1 MSGTLKAQRLAADAY
16 FSSTAA
22 PSWSGEV
29 QEALKEFVDHQM
41 SIGRCLVVVT
51 SGGTTIP
58 LERNTVRFIDNFST
72 GSRGAASAEYFIKQG
87 YAVIFLHRP
96 GCVMPF
102 ARHFHK
108 SIAHGMNF
116 QLLDHLVMAK
126 DGKNIEIASNDR
138 VNHARCVDALK
149 SYKQAKQLFAMH
161 TIPFVSV
168 NDYFYALK
176 YIATAVQP
184 LKERAVFYLAAAVSD
199 FFIPDNE
206 LVEHKIQ
213 SHASVGQGLTLSLKN
228 VPKLLGLLRYEWAP
242 DAFYVSFKLETDEAI
257 LKQKAASSIASYG
270 MHLVV
275 ANELKTRFH
284 QVWLITEKAQSL
296 LEKPEE
302 DPDIELALTSAVSE
316 MHFGFLADH
325 QVHLSSTLPVSRPS
339 WFTKTLQSIQVATHD
354 HKQEI
359 ISVLLGGTISVLI
372 HLLQRQYFK

>member
-72 GSRGAASAEYFIKQG
+72 GSRGAASAEYVIITRYCLIENASRYFIKQG

-108 SIAHGMNF
+108 SIAHGMDF

-126 DGKNIEIASNDR
+126 DGKNIEIASGDR

-228 VPKLLGLLRYEWAP
+228 VRSHLM
-242 DAFYVSFKLETDEAI
+242 
-257 LKQKAASSIASYG
+257 SS
-270 MHLVV
+270 
-275 ANELKTRFH
+275 
-284 QVWLITEKAQSL
+284 
-296 LEKPEE
+296 
-302 DPDIELALTSAVSE
+302 LT
-316 MHFGFLADH
+316 
-325 QVHLSSTLPVSRPS
+325 
-339 WFTKTLQSIQVATHD
+339 KSI
-354 HKQEI
+354 
-359 ISVLLGGTISVLI
+359 
-372 HLLQRQYFK
+372 

>member
-108 SIAHGMNF
+108 SIAHGMDF

-126 DGKNIEIASNDR
+126 GTTKCVMTLMMELADGKNIEIASGDR

-242 DAFYVSFKLETDEAI
+242 NAFYVSFKVLSPGLCKCDR
-257 LKQKAASSIASYG
+257 LFDSWRRMKQY
-270 MHLVV
+270 
-275 ANELKTRFH
+275 
-284 QVWLITEKAQSL
+284 
-296 LEKPEE
+296 
-302 DPDIELALTSAVSE
+302 
-316 MHFGFLADH
+316 
-325 QVHLSSTLPVSRPS
+325 
-339 WFTKTLQSIQVATHD
+339 
-354 HKQEI
+354 
-359 ISVLLGGTISVLI
+359 
-372 HLLQRQYFK
+372 

>member
-1 MSGTLKAQRLAADAY
+1 MSGTLKAQRLAADAVCGPSNEHRSLPCCCY
-16 FSSTAA
+16 F
-22 PSWSGEV
+22 WW
-29 QEALKEFVDHQM
+29 
-41 SIGRCLVVVT
+41 
-51 SGGTTIP
+51 
-58 LERNTVRFIDNFST
+58 NDNPV
-72 GSRGAASAEYFIKQG
+72 GAQHGA
-87 YAVIFLHRP
+87 LHRQLFDRISWRCVFHQARLCCHLSSPP
-96 GCVMPF
+96 GMCHAICAPF
-102 ARHFHK
+102 
-108 SIAHGMNF
+108 SCISSCHG
-116 QLLDHLVMAK
+116 QRYGEILYDVDELA